1 MARVPYVNREDLDAE
16 GQQIY
21 DRIRRDRGAPE
32 VGFQFRALLNSPKAA
47 GHLTSLGAQLRF
59 QSSMPE
65 NLKELAIILTA
76 REWNSAIEWTGHAE
90 LAAKQGVSKSSIEN
104 VRTRRAPQGLT
115 PQEAVIARYVHQM
128 VRDKAVTDETFNAA
142 QAMLGD
148 QGVVDLTLTVCY
160 YTAVA
165 LAQIAL
171 KPEMQP
177 GRVPTL

>member
-76 REWNSAIEWTGHAE
+76 REWNSGIEWTGHSEA
-90 LAAKQGVSKSSIEN
+90 AAKQGVSKTSNEN

-115 PQEAVIARYVHQM
+115 PQETVIARYVHQM
-128 VRDKAVTDETFNAA
+128 VRDKAVSDDTFKAA

-177 GRVPTL
+177 GRVSTL